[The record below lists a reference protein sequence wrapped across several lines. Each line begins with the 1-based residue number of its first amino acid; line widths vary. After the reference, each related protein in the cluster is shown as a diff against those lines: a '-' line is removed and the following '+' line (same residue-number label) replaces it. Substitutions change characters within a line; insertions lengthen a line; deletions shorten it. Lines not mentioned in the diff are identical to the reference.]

1 MIIVFD
7 KIELQ
12 EIYEKGYS
20 ENRKFWFQPEVVKQ
34 YIKIITI
41 LLAIEKIE
49 ELYQLKSLHFKK
61 LLGSKFAFQSIRNN
75 KKYRLEC
82 IISYDIYMLVGK
94 ILSISNHYKS

>member
-1 MIIVFD
+1 MIIFFD

-49 ELYQLKSLHFKK
+49 ELYQIKSLHFKK

>member
-49 ELYQLKSLHFKK
+49 ELYQIKNLHFKK
-61 LLGSKFAFQSIRNN
+61 LLGSKFAFQSTRIN
-75 KKYRLEC
+75 K
-82 IISYDIYMLVGK
+82 ITD
-94 ILSISNHYKS
+94 

>member
-12 EIYEKGYS
+12 EIYEQGYS

-49 ELYQLKSLHFKK
+49 ELYQIKSLHFKK